1 MKWFLDLATFTKSQ
15 LEDLLQLAQQLDVYP
30 EPNAL
35 SGKVM
40 TMLMLRHSFHTRAS
54 MGAAMARLGGKVI
67 NIGPSGS
74 GWEIETGEGAMDG
87 SSAHH
92 ALEMV
97 PSMGAYSDVL
107 GIRAPGSF
115 RDLAADLHEDVF
127 SKLCKACPVPMI
139 NLESAINHPCQSLGD
154 WKTLNESQIPG
165 VGGRMVLTWSH
176 NTAPHPFGVTAA
188 TLHMAALRGM
198 RVTVLRPD
206 EYALPPPLMVKA
218 QRAAGLNGGVVTETN
233 NRAEAFEGAQVVYAE
248 SWVSPANYHN
258 RDAEKALREKYQDW
272 CIDER
277 WFKTAVEDCRFMHA
291 LPVRRGI
298 SVDDDILD
306 GPRSLVL
313 QQARNRMLGQ
323 MAVLYR
329 MLKQ

>member
-1 MKWFLDLATFTKSQ
+1 MKWFLDLAGFSKDQ
-15 LEDLLQLAQQLDVYP
+15 LDDLLMLAQQLDIYP

-40 TMLMLRHSFHTRAS
+40 TMIMLRHSFHTRAS

-74 GWEIETGEGAMDG
+74 GWEIETGDGVMDG
-87 SSAHH
+87 HSAHH
-92 ALEMV
+92 ALDMI

-107 GIRAPGSF
+107 GIRAPGGF
-115 RDLAADLHEDVF
+115 RDLASDLREDVF
-127 SKLCKACPVPMI
+127 TKLCKASPVPMI

-154 WKTLNESQIPG
+154 WKTMNDAEIPSQ
-165 VGGRMVLTWSH
+165 GGRLVLTWSH

-206 EYALPPPLMVKA
+206 EYALPPPLIAKA
-218 QRAAGLNGGVVTETN
+218 QRAAAQHGGSIVETAD
-233 NRAEAFEGAQVVYAE
+233 RDKAFEAARVVYAE
-248 SWVSPANYHN
+248 SWVSPSNYA
-258 RDAEKALREKYQDW
+258 DKEAELELRQKYRDW

-277 WFKTAVEDCRFMHA
+277 WFHAAVEECRFMHA
-291 LPVRRGI
+291 LPLRRGI
-298 SVDDDILD
+298 SVAEDILD

-313 QQARNRMLGQ
+313 EQARNRMLTQ

-329 MLKQ
+329 MLKR

>member
-1 MKWFLDLATFTKSQ
+1 MKWFLDLAGFSRSQ
-15 LEDLLQLAQQLDVYP
+15 LADLLQLAQQLDVYP

-40 TMLMLRHSFHTRAS
+40 TLLMLRHSFHTRAS
-54 MGAAMARLGGKVI
+54 MGAAMARLGGNVI

-74 GWEIETGEGAMDG
+74 GWEIETGEGVMDG

-115 RDLAADLHEDVF
+115 RDLNADLQEDVF
-127 SKLCKACPVPMI
+127 TKLCKACPVPMI

-154 WKTLNESQIPG
+154 WKTLNDAKIPEQ
-165 VGGRMVLTWSH
+165 GGRMVLSWVH
-176 NTAPHPFGVTAA
+176 NTTPHPYGVTAA

-198 RVTVLRPD
+198 RVTILRPD
-206 EYALPPPLMVKA
+206 EYAFPPPLLAKA
-218 QRAAGLNGGVVTETN
+218 QRAASENGGSIFETSD
-233 NRAEAFEGAQVVYAE
+233 RAKAFDTAHVVYAE
-248 SWVSPANYHN
+248 SWVSPANYAN
-258 RDAEKALREKYQDW
+258 REAELELRKKYRDW

-277 WFKTAVEDCRFMHA
+277 WFKTAIEDCRFMHA

-298 SVDDDILD
+298 SVAEDILD

-313 QQARNRMLGQ
+313 EQARNRMLAQ

-329 MLKQ
+329 MLKR

>member
-1 MKWFLDLATFTKSQ
+1 MKWFLDLATFSKSQ

-67 NIGPSGS
+67 NIGPSGA
-74 GWEIETGEGAMDG
+74 GWEIETGERAMDG

-107 GIRAPGSF
+107 GIRAPGNF
-115 RDLAADLHEDVF
+115 RDLGADLREDVF
-127 SKLCKACPVPMI
+127 SKLCKACPVPMV

-154 WKTLNESQIPG
+154 WKTLNDRKIPAQ
-165 VGGRMVLTWSH
+165 GGKLVLSWSH

-198 RVTVLRPD
+198 RISIYRPD
-206 EYALPPPLMVKA
+206 EYALPPPLIAKA
-218 QRAAGLNGGVVTETN
+218 QRAAAENGGSVTETN
-233 NRAEAFEGAQVVYAE
+233 NRIKAFEAAHVVYAE
-248 SWVSPANYHN
+248 SWVAPANYGN
-258 RDAEKALREKYQDW
+258 LAAEHELRKKYSDW
-272 CIDER
+272 CIDET
-277 WFKTAVEDCRFMHA
+277 WFHGAVEDSQFMHA

-313 QQARNRMLGQ
+313 KQARNRMLAQ

>member
-1 MKWFLDLATFTKSQ
+1 MKWFLDLAGFSKDQ
-15 LEDLLQLAQQLDVYP
+15 LQDLLQLSQQLDVYP

-115 RDLAADLHEDVF
+115 RDLSSDLREDVF
-127 SKLCKACPVPMI
+127 TKLCKACPVPMI

-154 WKTLNESQIPG
+154 WKTLNDAQIPER
-165 VGGRMVLTWSH
+165 GGRMVLSWVH
-176 NTAPHPFGVTAA
+176 NTSPHPYGGTAA

-198 RVTVLRPD
+198 RVTLLRPD
-206 EYALPPPLMVKA
+206 EYALPPALLNKA
-218 QRAAGLNGGVVTETN
+218 QRAASENGGAILETSD
-233 NRAEAFEGAQVVYAE
+233 RSKAFDAAHVVYAE
-248 SWVSPANYHN
+248 SWVSPANYAD
-258 RDAEKALREKYQDW
+258 REAELKLRQKYSDW

-277 WFKTAVEDCRFMHA
+277 WYETAIEDSRFMHA

-298 SVDDDILD
+298 SVAEDILD

-313 QQARNRMLGQ
+313 DQARNRMLAQ

>member
-1 MKWFLDLATFTKSQ
+1 MKWFLDLATISKSQ

-74 GWEIETGEGAMDG
+74 GWEIETGEGVMDG
-87 SSAHH
+87 NSAHH
-92 ALEMV
+92 AMEMI

-107 GIRAPGSF
+107 GIRAPGNF

-139 NLESAINHPCQSLGD
+139 NLESAINNPCQSLGD
-154 WKTLNESQIPG
+154 WKTINDSKIPDR
-165 VGGRMVLTWSH
+165 GGRLVLSWTH
-176 NTAPHPFGVTAA
+176 NTAPHPYGVTAA

-198 RVTVLRPD
+198 RVTVLRPE
-206 EYALPPPLMVKA
+206 EYALPPPLLAKA
-218 QRAAGLNGGVVTETN
+218 QRAAGENGGSIRETTD
-233 NRAEAFEGAQVVYAE
+233 RDSAFEAAHVVYAE
-248 SWVSPANYHN
+248 SWVSPAHYGN
-258 RDAEKALREKYQDW
+258 RDAELEQRQKYRDW
-272 CIDER
+272 CIDEL
-277 WFKTAVEDCRFMHA
+277 WFRTAVEDCRFMAA

-298 SVDDDILD
+298 SVAEDILD

-313 QQARNRMLGQ
+313 KQARNRMLAQ